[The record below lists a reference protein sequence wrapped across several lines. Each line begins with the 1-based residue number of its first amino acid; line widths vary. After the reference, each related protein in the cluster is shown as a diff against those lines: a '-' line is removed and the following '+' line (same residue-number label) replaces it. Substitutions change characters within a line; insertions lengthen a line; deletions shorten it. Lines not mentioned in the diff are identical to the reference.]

1 MKRIVVVGAGTMGA
15 GIALAVACGGFDVDL
30 VEVDPAVRE
39 KADARIL
46 KDAARLGKLEAR
58 ARINLVSSI
67 GELGEADLAIEA
79 VPENLELK
87 TRIFTDL
94 ERKLGANAILATNTS
109 SLSVAAIAQN
119 ASNPERVIGLHFFNP
134 ATLMQLVEVVR
145 TKDTPQAVLV
155 VAHEFVKA
163 IGKTAVDATDTPGF
177 IVNRVARPY
186 YLQALHALENEVA
199 AAEDLDLL
207 ARGAGFKMGPFELM
221 DLIGLDINFAT
232 TESVYERTRAE
243 RLAPV
248 PIQQLMVAQGK
259 LGRKMGAGFY
269 QYPQGTVPAQPNLD
283 PPDVPSQINDERVA
297 VVGFGDFADEL
308 VELLSQAY
316 DHVEHVA
323 LDEQLQDLSRETTI
337 VFDIGD
343 GTADRTEVLAQLDR
357 WLPEETVIFAD
368 AYTTSLTKNIAK
380 FAHPQRFV
388 GYGIVGS
395 FDAQSIVEIV
405 DSDAMSDDA
414 AALAEEVFAALGKRV
429 ILVGDAPGL
438 FLGRTIASIV
448 NEAVYAVQEGVAAAE
463 DIDVAMRLGTNYPL
477 GPIAWG
483 REIGGARIARILID
497 LANAEGKQYAP
508 ARALWVLD
516 AGEDEAAQPA
526 SSEFG
531 VKDFA

>member
-46 KDAARLGKLEAR
+46 KDAGRLGKPEAR
-58 ARINLVSSI
+58 ARINLVSS
-67 GELGEADLAIEA
+67 LDDLVEADLAIEA
-79 VPENLELK
+79 VLERLELK
-87 TRIFTDL
+87 TRIFADL
-94 ERKLGANAILATNTS
+94 ERKLGSDAILATNTS
-109 SLSVAAIAQN
+109 SLSVAEIAQTV
-119 ASNPERVIGLHFFNP
+119 SNPERVIGLHFFNP

-145 TKDTPQAVLV
+145 TKQTSQAVLDI
-155 VAHEFVKA
+155 AHEFVKA

-186 YLQALHALENEVA
+186 YLQALHALENEIA
-199 AAEDLDLL
+199 PAEDLDSL

-221 DLIGLDINFAT
+221 DLIGLDINVAT
-232 TESVYERTRAE
+232 TQSVYERTRAE

-248 PIQQLMVAQGK
+248 PIQQLMVAQGR
-259 LGRKMGAGFY
+259 LGRKTGQGFY
-269 QYPQGTVPAQPNLD
+269 EYPQGRVPSKPNLD
-283 PPDVPSQINDERVA
+283 PPQVPPKNEDERLA
-297 VVGFGDFADEL
+297 VTGFGDFADEL

-316 DHVEHVA
+316 DHVEQIA
-323 LDEQLQDLSRETTI
+323 LDEGLPNLRRETTI

-357 WLPEETVIFAD
+357 WLPEEAVVFFD
-368 AYTTSLTKNIAK
+368 AYTTNLTKSIAK
-380 FAHPQRFV
+380 FAHPGRFV

-405 DSDAMSDDA
+405 DSEVMSDDA
-414 AALAEEVFAALGKRV
+414 AGLAEEVFAALGKRV

-448 NEAVYAVQEGVAAAE
+448 NEAVYAVQEGVAVAE
-463 DIDVAMRLGTNYPL
+463 DVDLAMRLGTNYPL

-483 REIGGARIARILID
+483 REISGARIARILID
-497 LANAEGKQYAP
+497 LANCEGKQYAP